1 MKKTVLSLLAVAAV
15 AVSVNAEPR
24 FGMVAY
30 NGGNNGAFNSALGT
44 SNSGLGNFQPGIIVV
59 DDQYTAS
66 LSFGSITID
75 NSGTKETNSSFTLG
89 ANYKMALDANNAGTF
104 GIAYTSVSG
113 DHFDSANNLQV
124 LAGIERNLGNNLLLT
139 LEAVVYET
147 GKVDANAAG
156 FASGRFGSATETKTS
171 GFLNGGRFGLAYLL

>member
-1 MKKTVLSLLAVAAV
+1 MKKTLLSLLAVAAV

-30 NGGNNGAFNSALGT
+30 NVGNSTLANATTAAGVNGNA
-44 SNSGLGNFQPGIIVV
+44 GLGNFQPGIIVV

-66 LSFGSITID
+66 LSFGSATVD
-75 NSGTKETNSSFTLG
+75 GGTAVTNSSFTLG
-89 ANYKMALDANNAGTF
+89 VNYKQVLDGNNFGTF

-113 DHFDSANNLQV
+113 DSFDSANNLQV
-124 LAGIERNLGNNLLLT
+124 LAGVERNLGNNLLLT
-139 LEAVVYET
+139 LEAVVYQT
-147 GKVDANAAG
+147 GKVDLAAAG
-156 FASGRFGSATETKTS
+156 NAEVKTS